1 MKILIFIVAVALAT
15 LILVVKAIHTAAMFM
30 DDSFRW
36 GTGKSKEE

>member
-1 MKILIFIVAVALAT
+1 MKILIFVVAVMLVV
-15 LILVVKAIHTAAMFM
+15 LILVSKAVHMAAMFM